1 VKGYLLGLLRVS
13 LLFTNSAHGRGKKE
27 GFEVEKNTLSSNAT
41 VGKQAWAGRVM
52 MTALLVS
59 AVIFVTIP
67 GSMRAQAAL
76 QSSYGTSSFSAG
88 TNPSA
93 AKIGDLD
100 GDGRND
106 IAVVNLQG
114 SLQLF
119 FNNGAGSFQRVSLPG
134 LWPSSSYTLDVA
146 IGDLNGDGRNDLAV
160 AFSTQTGAISILINQ
175 GNRAFAAPVN
185 YNVCSSSSGVAI
197 GDLDGDGDNDL
208 ADVNQCFKS
217 GILLNNGQ
225 GSFTYNGS
233 YGNGYGSKSI
243 GLADFNRDGFKDVA
257 YVNNG
262 LGNVTIL
269 FNNRNGT
276 FGAPIWLYAG
286 DLPDDLTVGDFDGDG
301 NQDVAIANSYYS
313 QIIIL
318 FSNGNGSFPGYS
330 EISAGDTP
338 GSIASA
344 DFNGDGRL
352 DFAVTSWASNTLSV
366 LTYLGDYNYSSPRTF
381 NVGQSPVDVAAG
393 NLDGDSIPDLVAV
406 NQGSGSITLLTSAAA
421 TTTPPSPP
429 PAQITLTAST
439 RTTRTAKL
447 VDLRWSGAPGTA
459 VDIYRNGSRIT
470 TVSNTGSYTD
480 RFGTRTRGTF
490 TYRVCVA
497 GSQTCSNEA
506 AIRF

>member
-1 VKGYLLGLLRVS
+1 M
-13 LLFTNSAHGRGKKE
+13 
-27 GFEVEKNTLSSNAT
+27 EKNTLLSCGT
-41 VGKQAWAGRVM
+41 VGKPVRASRVM
-52 MTALLVS
+52 IAALLVS
-59 AVIFVTIP
+59 AVIFLAVP
-67 GSMRAQAAL
+67 GPMGAQAEL
-76 QSSYGTSSFSAG
+76 QSSYANASFAAG

-100 GDGRND
+100 GDRLND

-119 FNNGAGSFQRVSLPG
+119 FNNGAGSFERVSLPG
-134 LWPSSSYTLDVA
+134 LWPSSSYTLDLE

-160 AFSTQTGAISILINQ
+160 AFSTQTGAISVLINQ

-185 YNVCSSSSGVAI
+185 YNVCSSSSGVAV
-197 GDLDGDGDNDL
+197 GDLDKDGDNDL

-243 GLADFNRDGFKDVA
+243 ALADFNGDGFKDIA

-262 LGNVTIL
+262 LGNVTVL

-276 FGAPIWLYAG
+276 FAAPIWLYAG

-301 NQDVAIANSYYS
+301 NQDIAIANSYFS

-330 EISAGDTP
+330 EIPVGNTP
-338 GSIASA
+338 VSIASA

-352 DFAVTSWASNTLSV
+352 DFALASWATNTLSI
-366 LTYLGDYNYSSPRTF
+366 LTYLGDYNYSSPRAF
-381 NVGQSPVDVAAG
+381 NVGQSPVDVAVG
-393 NLDGDSIPDLVAV
+393 NLDGDSTPDLVAV
-406 NQGSGSITLLTSAAA
+406 NQGSGSITVLTSAG
-421 TTTPPSPP
+421 TVTPPPPP
-429 PAQITLTAST
+429 PAQIILAAST

-447 VDLRWSGAPGTA
+447 VDLRWSGATGSA
-459 VDIYRNGSRIT
+459 VDIYRNGSRIA

-480 RFGTRTRGTF
+480 RFGSRTRGTF
-490 TYRVCVA
+490 TYSVCVA
-497 GSQTCSNEA
+497 GSRTCSNEA
-506 AIRF
+506 TIRF